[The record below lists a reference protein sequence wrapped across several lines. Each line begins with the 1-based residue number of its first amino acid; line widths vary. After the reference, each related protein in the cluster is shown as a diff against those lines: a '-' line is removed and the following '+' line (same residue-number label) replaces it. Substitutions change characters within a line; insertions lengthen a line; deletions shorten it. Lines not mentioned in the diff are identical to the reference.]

1 LGECETKS
9 VISDSDLSKLL
20 EHAKTIA
27 VVGISSNPTRAS
39 FGVSRFLQRQGYRII
54 PVNPAEKEVHGEHVY
69 ATLADV
75 PDAIDI
81 VDIFRRAD
89 AVLPVVQ
96 EALPKR
102 PRLIWMQEG
111 IVNEEAAQLAES
123 NGIPVVMDRC
133 ILKELARL
141 LPLTK

>member
-1 LGECETKS
+1 M
-9 VISDSDLSKLL
+9 ISDSDLTDLL
-20 EHAKTIA
+20 QQAKNIA

-54 PVNPAEKEVHGEHVY
+54 PVNPAEKEVHGEPVFP
-69 ATLADV
+69 TLADV
-75 PDAIDI
+75 PHAIDI

-89 AVLPVVQ
+89 AVFSVVQ
-96 EALPKR
+96 EAIPKK